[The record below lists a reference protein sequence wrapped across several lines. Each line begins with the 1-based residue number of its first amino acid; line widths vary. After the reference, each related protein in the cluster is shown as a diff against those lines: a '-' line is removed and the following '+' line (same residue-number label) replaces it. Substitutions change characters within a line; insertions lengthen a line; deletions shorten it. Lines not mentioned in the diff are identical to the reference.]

1 VLEKNGPFCYGGA
14 RCSWSIYVFLPY
26 LRFYL
31 WSAYMTLLLCVCWYT
46 AINFFLL
53 FVLFQ
58 SQGNSSDS
66 VMFNY
71 CCVHVYIVVFRVRVF
86 LFRVYILAM
95 FVYSHLNRVR
105 ILRDSVRQTMQL
117 SYANCT
123 YVYLE
128 SFLRRMHEL
137 KANWQSL
144 QISVHDSQEPR

>member
-1 VLEKNGPFCYGGA
+1 MVVHVAAALFMFSYHTLGFTYEVRTWLCCYA
-14 RCSWSIYVFLPY
+14 FADTP
-26 LRFYL
+26 
-31 WSAYMTLLLCVCWYT
+31 LL
-46 AINFFLL
+46 IFLL

-71 CCVHVYIVVFRVRVF
+71 CCVHVYIVVFKVRVF

-105 ILRDSVRQTMQL
+105 ILRDSVRQTMQQL
-117 SYANCT
+117 SCANCT